1 MKKPILGFVK
11 DLKSNKKL
19 RALDEA
25 STKQAVVLRLLSLLG
40 WDIFDVDEV
49 YPDFSTDFGQVSYA
63 LRIGGAGKVFL
74 DVRCNSDRLDDLHK
88 QLVAFA
94 TREAAGLAVHTDG
107 VRWWFYLP
115 SVKGTLKQKQCH
127 FLDLLARKPEAATSD
142 LMSLLSRDHVASG
155 EHLES
160 ARVAGQRQKRKMA
173 ADVLPEA
180 WNKILAGPNKI
191 LVEILSDAT
200 EKICGCKA
208 ETAMIE
214 GFICANLDR
223 WSLAHETRE
232 VPPALKEP
240 AQLKEQAFPTVS
252 DNSSDIKIKKPEFF
266 AGKSIDSF
274 TFKGNAFAVKSWE
287 EMLIT
292 LCNFFA
298 ASHAQDFE
306 KVLWLY
312 DDPNPCFS
320 RYSDQLRIPEKIK
333 KTNIYVETKLAPEE
347 IVKTVGDLLTEFGY
361 GHEDLVITTQ

>member
-19 RALDEA
+19 RTLDEA
-25 STKQAVVLRLLSLLG
+25 STKQAVVLRLLSFLG
-40 WDIFDVDEV
+40 WDIFDVEEV
-49 YPDFSTDFGQVSYA
+49 YPDFSSDFGQVSYA
-63 LRIGGAGKVFL
+63 LRIGGTGKVFL
-74 DVRCNSDRLDDLHK
+74 DVRCNGDRLDDLHK
-88 QLVAFA
+88 QLVDFA
-94 TREAAGLAVHTDG
+94 TREAAELAVHTDG

-115 SVKGTLKQKQCH
+115 SAKGTLKQKQCH
-127 FLDLLARKPEAATSD
+127 SLDLSACKPEAATSD
-142 LMSLLSRDHVASG
+142 LMSLLSRDHVATG
-155 EHLES
+155 EHLE
-160 ARVAGQRQKRKMA
+160 AAKAAYQRQKRKMA

-191 LVEILSDAT
+191 LVEILNDAT

-223 WSLAHETRE
+223 WTLAHETRE
-232 VPPALKEP
+232 TPPPPKQPVKMRELAIP
-240 AQLKEQAFPTVS
+240 VIS
-252 DNSSDIKIKKPEFF
+252 DNSSDIKTKKPAFF
-266 AGKSIDSF
+266 ADKSIDSF
-274 TFKGNAFAVKSWE
+274 TFQGNTFPVKSWE

-292 LCNFFA
+292 LCNLFA
-298 ASHAQDFE
+298 SSHAQDFE

-312 DDPNPCFS
+312 DVPNPCFS

-347 IVKTVGDLLTEFGY
+347 IVKTVGDLLTEFGF

>member
-11 DLKSNKKL
+11 DLRSNKKL

-25 STKQAVVLRLLSLLG
+25 SIKQAVVLRLLSLLG

-49 YPDFSTDFGQVSYA
+49 YPDFSSEFGQVSYA

-74 DVRCNSDRLDDLHK
+74 DVRCTDDRPDDLHK

-94 TREAAGLAVHTDG
+94 TRESAELAVHTDG
-107 VRWWFYLP
+107 ACWWFYLP
-115 SVKGTLKQKQCH
+115 SAKGALKQKQCH
-127 FLDLLARKPEAATSD
+127 FIDLLAGKPEPATSD
-142 LMSLLSRDHVASG
+142 LMSLLSRDHVATG
-155 EHLES
+155 KHLE
-160 ARVAGQRQKRKMA
+160 AAKAAYQRQKRKMA
-173 ADVLPEA
+173 AEVLPEA

-191 LVEILSDAT
+191 LVEILNDAT

-208 ETAMIE
+208 ETDIIE
-214 GFICANLDR
+214 EFIGTNLDR
-223 WSLAHETRE
+223 WSLAHEPRE
-232 VPPALKEP
+232 MPPPSAEPVRLKE
-240 AQLKEQAFPTVS
+240 KAFPVVS
-252 DNSSDIKIKKPEFF
+252 DHSSDIKVKKPEFF

-274 TFKGNAFAVKSWE
+274 TFQGNTFQVKSWE
-287 EMLIT
+287 EMLTT
-292 LCNFFA
+292 LCNFLA
-298 ASHAQDFE
+298 ASHSQDFE

-312 DDPNPCFS
+312 DDPNLCFS